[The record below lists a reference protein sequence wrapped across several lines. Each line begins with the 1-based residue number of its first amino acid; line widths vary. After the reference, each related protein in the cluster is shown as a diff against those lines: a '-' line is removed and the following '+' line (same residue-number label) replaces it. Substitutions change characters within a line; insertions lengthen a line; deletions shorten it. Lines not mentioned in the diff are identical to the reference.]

1 MKKKI
6 YIGLAILCLL
16 LVIVYNYQSS
26 GPGFQEIYK
35 AVEPDVS
42 SSLNAFRTEYPAQ
55 TVEIEGAAWK
65 YLSTGSGTE
74 TILFLHGMTGGYDIW
89 WQQIL
94 ALKDSY
100 RIITVTYPPIDNLEG
115 MAAGIIQ
122 ILKKEQVDRVN
133 LVGSSLGGYFT
144 QYLVAHHPEKVNKAV
159 FANTFP
165 PNKLIAEKNKTIGSL
180 LPVIPGWAVMGV
192 LRENTEKALYPAS
205 GNSELVKAYMMEQ
218 SYGMM
223 TKDQFV
229 ARFHCVIDPF
239 EPADLE
245 KLGIPVLIIEA
256 DNDPLVEPALRK
268 MLKQTYPIASVKTL
282 SGVGHFPYLNE
293 PEAYIEVLRRHFN

>member
-1 MKKKI
+1 
-6 YIGLAILCLL
+6 
-16 LVIVYNYQSS
+16 
-26 GPGFQEIYK
+26 
-35 AVEPDVS
+35 
-42 SSLNAFRTEYPAQ
+42 
-55 TVEIEGAAWK
+55 
-65 YLSTGSGTE
+65 
-74 TILFLHGMTGGYDIW
+74 
-89 WQQIL
+89 
-94 ALKDSY
+94 
-100 RIITVTYPPIDNLEG
+100 
-115 MAAGIIQ
+115 
-122 ILKKEQVDRVN
+122 VN

-144 QYLVAHHPEKVNKAV
+144 QYLVAHYPEKVKKAV

-165 PNKLIAEKNKTIGSL
+165 PNKLIAEKNGTIGSL
-180 LPVIPGWAVMGV
+180 LPVIPAWAVMDV
-192 LRENTEKALYPAS
+192 LRKNTEKALYPAS

-268 MLKQTYPIASVKTL
+268 MLKQTYPTASVKTL

-293 PEAYIEVLRRHFN
+293 PEGYIAVLRRHFN

>member
-1 MKKKI
+1 MTKI
-6 YIGLAILCLL
+6 VFLGLAILCLL
-16 LVIVYNYQSS
+16 LVIVYSYRSS
-26 GPGFQEIYK
+26 SPGFQEIYK

-42 SSLNAFRTEYPAQ
+42 SSLEAFRTEYPAK
-55 TVEIEGAAWK
+55 TIDIEGAAWK
-65 YLSTGSGTE
+65 YLSTGAGAE

-89 WQQIL
+89 WQQVL
-94 ALKDSY
+94 SLKDSY

-115 MAAGIIQ
+115 MATGITQ
-122 ILKKEQVDRVN
+122 ILKKEQVDQVN
-133 LVGSSLGGYFT
+133 LVGSSLGGYFS
-144 QYLVAHHPEKVNKAV
+144 QYLVAHYPQKIKKAV

-165 PNKLIAEKNKTIGSL
+165 PNNLIAEKNGTIGSL
-180 LPVIPGWAVMGV
+180 LPIIPAWAVMDV
-192 LRENTEKALYPAS
+192 LRKNTEKALYPAS

-245 KLGIPVLIIEA
+245 KLGIPVLIIES

-268 MLKQTYPIASVKTL
+268 MLKQTYPTASVATL

-293 PEAYIEVLRRHFN
+293 PEDYIAVLRRHFN